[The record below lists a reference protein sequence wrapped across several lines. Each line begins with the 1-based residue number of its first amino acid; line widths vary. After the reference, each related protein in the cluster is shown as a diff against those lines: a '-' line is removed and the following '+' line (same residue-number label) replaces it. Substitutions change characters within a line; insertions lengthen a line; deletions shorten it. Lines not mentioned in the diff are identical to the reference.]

1 MNIIKPFSLKRL
13 GALSVVVPVF
23 VLAFFLM
30 ASVGIDLCYWISTTS
45 LWVWIQASMLFAGMI
60 GLAWLFTKSL
70 GYLINHREK
79 DPSHD

>member
-13 GALSVVVPVF
+13 GALVVVVPVF
-23 VLAFFLM
+23 ALAFSLM
-30 ASVGIDLCYWISTTS
+30 ASVGIDLYYWIPTTPFR
-45 LWVWIQASMLFAGMI
+45 VWAQASMLLTGMV

-70 GYLINHREK
+70 DYLINSREK